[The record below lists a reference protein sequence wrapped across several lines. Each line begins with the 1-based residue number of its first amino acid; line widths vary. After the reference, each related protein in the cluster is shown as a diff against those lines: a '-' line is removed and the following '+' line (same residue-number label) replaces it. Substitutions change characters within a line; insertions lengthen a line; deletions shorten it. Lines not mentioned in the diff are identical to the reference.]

1 MERRDVIGGAFVA
14 GLTGLAAAP
23 ATAAAAQDDAGVAQA
38 IENLSRVFDRRFEAL
53 VPGPYRDVAL
63 VRQQQRV
70 FLRANHKYPDF
81 LEVGVDVWE
90 SVYNWHILHRQPIEA
105 SRLGDGRYTLRF
117 MFTNLLMRTDSA
129 PDYVGLGFDGGPTR

>member
-23 ATAAAAQDDAGVAQA
+23 AAAAAAQDDAGVAQA

-117 MFTNLLMRTDSA
+117 MITNLLMRTDSA